1 MTGVYDENVEQAI
14 RERLHE
20 YEAARQAAEQRL
32 ITVQHTIE
40 EVDRAIAHI
49 SFFLEDYR
57 KAHGL
62 PPRSDKPSPVLA
74 SEYSHLGPT
83 DLVQYWADKHRGEVV
98 VRELARVAV
107 NAGMFAQ
114 YRHAASSIYGVLK
127 RKPFE
132 KVSPGY
138 FKRIENTPSGNDHNI
153 AIPLPS
159 TISFDDA
166 EDLYS
171 KGESSYD
178 NARLR

>member
-1 MTGVYDENVEQAI
+1 MTDIYDENVEQAI

-20 YEAARQAAEQRL
+20 HEAARQAAEQKLL
-32 ITVQHTIE
+32 IVQHTIE
-40 EVDRAIAHI
+40 EADRAIAHI
-49 SFFLEDYR
+49 SFFLDDYR

-74 SEYSHLGPT
+74 AEYSHLGPT
-83 DLVQYWADKHRGEVV
+83 DLVQYWADKHGGEVIV
-98 VRELARVAV
+98 KDLARVAI

-114 YRHAASSIYGVLK
+114 YRHAASSIYAVLK

-159 TISFDDA
+159 T
-166 EDLYS
+166 L
-171 KGESSYD
+171 
-178 NARLR
+178 